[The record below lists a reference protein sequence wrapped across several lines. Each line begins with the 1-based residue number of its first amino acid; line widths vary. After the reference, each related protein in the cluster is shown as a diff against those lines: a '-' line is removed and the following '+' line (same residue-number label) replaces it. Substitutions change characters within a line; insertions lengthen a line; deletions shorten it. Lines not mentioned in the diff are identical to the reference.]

1 MDFSCT
7 TILHIVYVTPKEK
20 WLVCGRRCRMHTRL
34 HWMWT
39 HVSGVLPVIDALAR
53 HLLSPYK
60 ADSRTVDSCGTFPH
74 VSLHWAWFFVL
85 LISAKN
91 THTGP
96 LYALCTGRMSSKT
109 TRECQGL
116 GKTIFQIMT
125 LINSL
130 PKFERSESQFAETDT
145 KHPSLGMRSS
155 PEIYWRDKQKRGLR
169 QFFKLDQK
177 PTKARP
183 VLFVLEVSFQGHIWV
198 LSVLFR
204 VASWRL

>member
-1 MDFSCT
+1 MWHFSPCELT
-7 TILHIVYVTPKEK
+7 LTGLGFLCFSSVQRIHTQDPYTPC
-20 WLVCGRRCRMHTRL
+20 VQ
-34 HWMWT
+34 
-39 HVSGVLPVIDALAR
+39 
-53 HLLSPYK
+53 
-60 ADSRTVDSCGTFPH
+60 
-74 VSLHWAWFFVL
+74 
-85 LISAKN
+85 
-91 THTGP
+91 
-96 LYALCTGRMSSKT
+96 GRMSSRT

-130 PKFERSESQFAETDT
+130 PKSERSESQFAETDT

-204 VASWRL
+204 VAS